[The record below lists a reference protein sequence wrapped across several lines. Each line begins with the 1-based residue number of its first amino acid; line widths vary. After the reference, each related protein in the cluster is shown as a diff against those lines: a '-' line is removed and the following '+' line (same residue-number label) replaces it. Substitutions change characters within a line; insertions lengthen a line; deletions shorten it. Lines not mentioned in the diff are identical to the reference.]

1 MSKQSKFWL
10 MVLVLLA
17 AALRFHGLFA
27 NSFHADEALFA
38 SWSRLIAVWRDPL
51 LQSQVVDKPPLLF
64 YLQALFFP
72 LFGAVEWAARMPNFI
87 ASLLLIPISGLLVWK
102 LFRDEMTVVLVA
114 AFVAF
119 SPLAIQF
126 STTAFIDPLLTFLLA
141 TVLAMVASHR
151 HIIDATTEVKTEEF
165 HQTADRSQPLIFL
178 TGLLAG
184 IVFGLAVMT
193 KYQTWLF
200 LPLVIGLGVFNGWR
214 WHEWR
219 SWLLG
224 LLPFVMLLGIW
235 DLLQDGHLSLVG
247 RQLSSFGGL
256 RFSWSWEL
264 WPRLEAWGRQWS
276 YLLDSP
282 VLVFAIILTLPLFLA
297 LLIDEHKR
305 LTAVD
310 LLFLVF
316 LVSYF
321 VFHWFLAIPVWDRYV
336 LPVLPIVGIIL
347 GRYVWRTV
355 NFIIPALPPRPAQWF
370 FSQQVIWLVPLI
382 LLILQAPSILK
393 AYRGDLPIG
402 GQPSADSGASQI
414 AAELHQLSY
423 GTVLYDHWYSWQWQ
437 YHLFDQHVYVNWF
450 PSPEELVEDLVV
462 FGRTGGQRFIVL
474 PNSGEA
480 EIVKREIVEVGF
492 DLSPVKTA
500 TLPDNNPGMT
510 LYQII
515 TR

>member
-10 MVLVLLA
+10 MGLVLLA

-72 LFGAVEWAARMPNFI
+72 LFGPVEWAARMPNFI
-87 ASLLLIPISGLLVWK
+87 ASLLLVPLSGLLAWK

-119 SPLAIQF
+119 SPMAIQF
-126 STTAFIDPLLTFLLA
+126 STTAFIDPFLTFLLA
-141 TVLAMVASHR
+141 AVLAILASHR
-151 HIIDATTEVKTEEF
+151 RPFDTATEVNPGDF
-165 HQTADRSQPLIFL
+165 HQMANRSQPSIFL
-178 TGLLAG
+178 PGLLAG
-184 IVFGLAVMT
+184 IVFGLAIIT
-193 KYQTWLF
+193 KYQAWLF
-200 LPLVIGLGVFNGWR
+200 LPLVIGLGIFNGWR
-214 WHEWR
+214 WQEWR

-224 LLPFVMLLGIW
+224 MLPFVILLGIW
-235 DLLQDGHLSLVG
+235 DLVQDGELSLIG

-256 RFSWSWEL
+256 RLSWSWEL

-282 VLVFAIILTLPLFLA
+282 VLVFAIILTIPLFLA

-310 LLFLVF
+310 LVFLVF

-321 VFHWFLAIPVWDRYV
+321 VLHWFLAIPAWDRYV
-336 LPVLPIVGIIL
+336 LPVLPLVGIIL
-347 GRYVWRTV
+347 GRYVWRTI
-355 NFIIPALPPRPAQWF
+355 NFIIPALPERPAGWF
-370 FSQQVIWLVPLI
+370 NSQRIIWLVPLI
-382 LLILQAPSILK
+382 LLILQAPSVLK
-393 AYRGDLPIG
+393 AYQGDLPVG
-402 GQPSADSGASQI
+402 GQPTADSGASQI
-414 AAELHQLSY
+414 AAELHHSPY
-423 GTVLYDHWYSWQWQ
+423 GTVLYDHWYSWQWR

-450 PSPEELVEDLVV
+450 PSPEELAEDLDV
-462 FGRTGGQRFIVL
+462 FGKTGDERYLVL
-474 PNSGEA
+474 PDSGEA
-480 EIVKREIVEVGF
+480 EVVKREVAEAGF
-492 DLSPVKTA
+492 GLSHIKTA
-500 TLPDNNPGMT
+500 TMPGDKPGMT